1 VLCSIRGEQRRSDCK
16 AGNNEEQPDARPAKW
31 QKLAM
36 LRDEAANGHLWTIS
50 VEEQFYLF
58 FPCLFAFFSKQRL
71 IAALWIC
78 VATGPVLRILLTL
91 WFDELP
97 WDDGL
102 KAFAMIVF
110 APAHFDAFSLGAL
123 LALFRPFLASRLGVA
138 RGLLGVA
145 IGAAFAYAAVYLSIN
160 AASKGFGGSA
170 LRCIFSGI
178 IWGQGRQIWVYSVV
192 TGLAAALIA
201 LILSGEGWLRTLCRL
216 PLLQP
221 IGRIS
226 YGAYIY
232 HLPVL
237 MLHHALFCSSAG
249 EFSLSFSLG
258 KFAFAYLVTL
268 LIAFLSFRYFEEPI
282 LKLRTRFA

>member
-1 VLCSIRGEQRRSDCK
+1 
-16 AGNNEEQPDARPAKW
+16 
-31 QKLAM
+31 
-36 LRDEAANGHLWTIS
+36 
-50 VEEQFYLF
+50 
-58 FPCLFAFFSKQRL
+58 
-71 IAALWIC
+71 
-78 VATGPVLRILLTL
+78 
-91 WFDELP
+91 
-97 WDDGL
+97 
-102 KAFAMIVF
+102 
-110 APAHFDAFSLGAL
+110 
-123 LALFRPFLASRLGVA
+123 
-138 RGLLGVA
+138 
-145 IGAAFAYAAVYLSIN
+145 
-160 AASKGFGGSA
+160 

>member
-160 AASKGFGGSA
+160 AASEGRPCA
-170 LRCIFSGI
+170 AFSPG
-178 IWGQGRQIWVYSVV
+178 
-192 TGLAAALIA
+192 
-201 LILSGEGWLRTLCRL
+201 
-216 PLLQP
+216 
-221 IGRIS
+221 
-226 YGAYIY
+226 
-232 HLPVL
+232 
-237 MLHHALFCSSAG
+237 
-249 EFSLSFSLG
+249 
-258 KFAFAYLVTL
+258 
-268 LIAFLSFRYFEEPI
+268 
-282 LKLRTRFA
+282 